1 MSFNSSAAF
10 KVLLFHMKF
19 DLPVGGANLLFNESG
34 VTSEAFRFRVEF
46 LKEELQEFVDAARV
60 GDRVKALDALVDL
73 VYVALGTSLFMGV
86 HAHQWDEAFDVVH
99 QANMTKIRTP
109 RPDDSKRGSG
119 FDVIKPEGFVP
130 PEGLIRRILGE

>member
-1 MSFNSSAAF
+1 MSLNSSEVF
-10 KVLLFHMKF
+10 KVLLFHMQF
-19 DLPVGGANLLFNESG
+19 NLPVGGTNLLFNEHG
-34 VTSEAFRFRVEF
+34 ETSEAFTFRAEF
-46 LKEELQEFVDAARV
+46 LMEELQEFIDAAHV
-60 GDRVKALDALVDL
+60 GDRVKALDALIDL

-99 QANMTKIRTP
+99 RANMTKIRTP
-109 RPDDSKRGSG
+109 RPADSKRGSG

>member
-1 MSFNSSAAF
+1 MSITSSAAF
-10 KVLLFHMKF
+10 KVLVFHMKF
-19 DLPVGGANLLFNESG
+19 DLPVGGTNLLFNESG
-34 VTSEAFRFRVEF
+34 ETSEAFRFRVEF
-46 LKEELQEFVDAARV
+46 LKEELQEFVDAAHV

-109 RPDDSKRGSG
+109 RPADSKRGSG

-130 PEGLIRRILGE
+130 PEGLIRQILGE